1 MASSA
6 PPPPQP
12 SLIST
17 PIAIVAAGAL
27 IGLGLFFGLRSQP
40 EAPALSSTA
49 LGAAPTASADVPLPL
64 GPGPAPTVT
73 AAPTQ
78 TAATATS
85 VADRKAVA
93 AQLKAALDQ
102 HKKMIVE
109 QCVAPS
115 LAKKPTPDH
124 VNLTFNFSVDASGKQ
139 SARGVSEDRETS
151 RSDVTQCVQAKL
163 PALSIP
169 PPGVIVFVE
178 DIVWKLP

>member
-1 MASSA
+1 MASST
-6 PPPPQP
+6 PPPPRP

-27 IGLGLFFGLRSQP
+27 IGLGLFLGLRSQP
-40 EAPALSSTA
+40 EATVVAGAST
-49 LGAAPTASADVPLPL
+49 GAAPTSANAPLPL
-64 GPGPAPTVT
+64 GPGPAPTLT
-73 AAPTQ
+73 AGPTQPAAAAPS
-78 TAATATS
+78 A
-85 VADRKAVA
+85 VDRKAVA

-115 LAKKPTPDH
+115 MAKKPTPDH

-169 PPGVIVFVE
+169 PPGAIVFVE
-178 DIVWKLP
+178 DILWKLP